1 MKNNVLAA
9 ALLGVCLPLA
19 SAQASELSVGG
30 RIMPEACSIIL
41 PEGDLLSFGD
51 LQVNGSGD
59 SFSFGATKTLP
70 VDISCS
76 SGHAVGLKFQDL
88 AFDGGNEPKDWFA
101 LVDEADELIGR
112 VKLAFLAGQGDG
124 SQVTLSMRN
133 PYQGYSHNAIA
144 GDPENYMRVENPDPR
159 GYREIKFA
167 MRVSL
172 NGDNMDAKDIANAA
186 AVRSQ
191 VGIDLHY
198 L

>member
-1 MKNNVLAA
+1 MV
-9 ALLGVCLPLA
+9 
-19 SAQASELSVGG
+19 
-30 RIMPEACSIIL
+30 
-41 PEGDLLSFGD
+41 
-51 LQVNGSGD
+51 
-59 SFSFGATKTLP
+59 ATN
-70 VDISCS
+70 
-76 SGHAVGLKFQDL
+76 Q
-88 AFDGGNEPKDWFA
+88 DWFA

-112 VKLAFLAGQGDG
+112 VKLAFLAGQGMAARSLFQCAIPTRATRTTPSRG
-124 SQVTLSMRN
+124 S
-133 PYQGYSHNAIA
+133 
-144 GDPENYMRVENPDPR
+144 ENYMRVENPDPR